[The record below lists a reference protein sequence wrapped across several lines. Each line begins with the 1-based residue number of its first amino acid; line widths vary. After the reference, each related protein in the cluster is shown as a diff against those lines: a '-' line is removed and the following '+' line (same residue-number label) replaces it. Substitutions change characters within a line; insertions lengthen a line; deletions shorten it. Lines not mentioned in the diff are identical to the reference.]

1 MSFQDIS
8 KIAGSAMAA
17 QTVRL
22 NTIASNLANADSAAG
37 SEGETYR
44 ARKPVFSAVMD
55 GPGASGAGGRV
66 QVLDVVQS
74 DEPLRKVYEP
84 GHPMANA
91 DGMVFYPNVN
101 QVAEMTD
108 MMSASRAFE
117 TNVEVLGR
125 IKSMLV
131 SFIFGSIDALKGAG
145 LADWMPAQ
153 LLNLPLSE
161 QGLAWLVPS
170 VMVLGV
176 AVVID
181 RMLGKHSEAIA

>member
-8 KIAGSAMAA
+8 RIAGSAMAA

-22 NTIASNLANADSAAG
+22 NTIASNLANAESVAG

-44 ARKPVFSAVMD
+44 ARKPVFAAVMD
-55 GPGASGAGGRV
+55 GADAAGGRV

-74 DEPLRKVYEP
+74 DEPLRKLYEP
-84 GHPMANA
+84 GHPMADA
-91 DGMVFYPNVN
+91 DGMVYYPNVN

-125 IKSMLV
+125 IKSMQQ
-131 SFIFGSIDALKGAG
+131 ALLK
-145 LADWMPAQ
+145 
-153 LLNLPLSE
+153 
-161 QGLAWLVPS
+161 
-170 VMVLGV
+170 LGEV
-176 AVVID
+176 
-181 RMLGKHSEAIA
+181 